1 MKPFAGGQLLNAGI
15 SPFGQALTPYQCLQ
29 YALDRPAVLTV
40 LPGVRGMDDLKDA
53 LGFLSASEEERDYA
67 VISQF
72 APAGAQGR
80 CVYCNHCM
88 PCPTSLNIGLIN
100 KYYDLAC
107 TGDKLAEQHYADL
120 HLHAGDCLHCGHCER
135 RCPFHVK
142 QMERMDEIAAHF
154 GF

>member
-1 MKPFAGGQLLNAGI
+1 M
-15 SPFGQALTPYQCLQ
+15 
-29 YALDRPAVLTV
+29 
-40 LPGVRGMDDLKDA
+40 
-53 LGFLSASEEERDYA
+53 RDYA
-67 VISQF
+67 AISQF
-72 APAGAQGR
+72 APVSAKGR

-100 KYYDLAC
+100 KLYDLAC
-107 TGDKLAEQHYADL
+107 AGDKLAEEHYASL

-142 QMERMDEIAAHF
+142 QMGAHGRDRRAL